1 MKKSNGDSFV
11 VQLLSRVGLFA
22 TLWTKACQASVASL
36 SFTISWSLLRLM
48 SFELVMPSNHL
59 ILWCP
64 LLLLPSLFPSIRV
77 FCSEV
82 SSLHQVASLGDG
94 ETRMTGVSS
103 LVSEDHS

>member
-1 MKKSNGDSFV
+1 MVVV
-11 VQLLSRVGLFA
+11 VQSISHIQLFVTPWA
-22 TLWTKACQASVASL
+22 VACQASL
-36 SFTISWSLLRLM
+36 SFIISQSLLQLTFIESM
-48 SFELVMPSNHL
+48 MPSNHL
-59 ILWCP
+59 ILCCP